1 MTRLERIRSSGKL
14 PSPKGVA
21 LAIMEISQRE
31 DASLAEVARVV
42 QTDPAL
48 ASRLLQLANAAVQG
62 SRSVVSINDAVMRL
76 GMSVVRMHAMGFSLV
91 DQYAKGP
98 CEKFD
103 YQGFW
108 SESLLMAVACQELG
122 GVVKV
127 GTPEDLFAC
136 GLLSQ
141 IGRLALATLYPAE
154 YAAILERAAAGESLQ
169 ALEREILELEHTE
182 LTTVMLA
189 DIGIPKAL
197 AEPVHYHESPDQS
210 GFAEGSRP
218 YVLTQL
224 LFLARHFVNL
234 AMSGETGRHDRI
246 SEVMRLGAM
255 IGLDADSL
263 GGLFDRIVQ
272 KWMEWGAL
280 LKVPSSSLPSF
291 STMASAPVS
300 RQEPEKCAS
309 RKRVL
314 LVEDDP
320 TIRLL
325 TEDSLRERLN
335 CEVYSAENGKDALAL
350 ALQVMPQIIITDW
363 FMPGM
368 DGLEFCRALRST
380 DWGQSMYI
388 IMMTGEETEEMIV
401 EAFEAGVDDYVTKP
415 VGMRALNARMR
426 AALHYVNL
434 LESWETDRAQ
444 LKEFAAELAITNRR
458 LERMAMTDL
467 LTGLPN
473 RRAGMEA
480 LARAWSNSQRSQQAM
495 AVLVIDIDHFKTIND
510 RYGHAAGDLV
520 LQRIGKE
527 LEAAARKHDNVCR
540 LGGEEF
546 MVVCHE
552 ADPRAALIVA
562 RRMLET
568 VRNLSISYEGHEIRL
583 TVSIGVAN
591 REEGMKDAESMVRS
605 ADSALYVAKNSG
617 RDQAC
622 LHSQGKSLHI
632 HDGEVMR
639 QARVH

>member
-1 MTRLERIRSSGKL
+1 MTRIEEIKSSGKL

-31 DASLAEVARVV
+31 DASLAEVASVV

-48 ASRLLQLANAAVQG
+48 VSRLLHLANSAGQG

-122 GVVKV
+122 DVVRV
-127 GTPEDLFAC
+127 GTAEDLFAC
-136 GLLSQ
+136 GLLSK

-154 YAAILERAAAGESLQ
+154 YAAILERGAAGESLHT
-169 ALEREILELEHTE
+169 LEREILELDNTE
-182 LTTVMLA
+182 LTTSILA

-197 AEPVHYHESPDQS
+197 AEPVHYHESPEKA

-218 YVLTQL
+218 YLLTQL
-224 LFLARHFVNL
+224 FFLARQIANL
-234 AMSGETGRHDRI
+234 GMVDDARRHDRI
-246 SEVMRLGAM
+246 SELLRLGAK

-263 GGLFDRIVQ
+263 GSLFDRIVQ
-272 KWMEWGAL
+272 KWMEWSAL
-280 LKVPSSSLPSF
+280 LKVRASSLPSF
-291 STMASAPVS
+291 SAMASAPVPRS
-300 RQEPEKCAS
+300 ETEECAP

-320 TIRLL
+320 IARLV
-325 TEDSLRERLN
+325 TENGLRQRLN
-335 CEVYSAENGKDALAL
+335 CEVYSVENGKDALAL
-350 ALQVMPQIIITDW
+350 ALQVMPQIVITDW
-363 FMPGM
+363 HMPGM
-368 DGLEFCRALRST
+368 DGVEFCRALRAT

-388 IMMTGEETEEMIV
+388 IMMTGEETEEKIV

-480 LARAWSNSQRSQQAM
+480 LAKAWSNSQRSQQAM
-495 AVLVIDIDHFKTIND
+495 AVLIIDIDHFKSIND

-520 LQRIGKE
+520 LQRVGRE
-527 LEAAARKHDNVCR
+527 LEAAARKHDNVSR

-552 ADPRAALIVA
+552 ADPKSALIVA
-562 RRMLET
+562 RRMLEK
-568 VRNLSISYEGHEIRL
+568 VRNLSIHYEEHEIRL
-583 TVSIGVAN
+583 TVSIGIAN
-591 REEGMKDAESMVRS
+591 REESLKDAESMVRN
-605 ADSALYVAKNSG
+605 ADNALYVAKNSG

-622 LHSQGKSLHI
+622 LHSEGKSLRI
-632 HDGEVMR
+632 CDGMGMR
-639 QARVH
+639 QTRVH